1 MDPFKPVTTRPGAR
15 KAASDRAAAAARMG
29 LAPHR
34 GRGAASNR
42 DGRFERFVH
51 EAVDDGWSGAADA
64 TDDVPTVDGDAPTQ
78 TTARR
83 PTELRGVVARRP
95 TELRGVV
102 ARGALARNDSPD
114 IPFDASIN
122 PYRGCEHGCIYCYA
136 RPSHAYLGLSPG
148 LDFETIIEVK
158 RGLADALLADLARPG
173 YQPSPITIG
182 GNTDPY
188 QPAEKTERLTRAV
201 IEVLTRHRHPFTI
214 ITKSA
219 LVLRDIDLLAPAA
232 AAGLAQV
239 AVSVTTLDPVLA
251 RAMEP
256 RAATPARRIHAIRG
270 LAAAGIPVTVM
281 AAPMVPGLTDHELEA
296 ILAAAADA
304 GAARAGWILLRL
316 PREIAGLF
324 DEWLRLER
332 PDRAERVLARIRA
345 TRGGALYD
353 SGFGR
358 RMTGTGTEAALIA
371 DRFRLACARLGLN
384 RTSWRLTSALFTP
397 PIRATA
403 AERAGQMDLF
413 GRG

>member
-42 DGRFERFVH
+42 DGRFERFIH
-51 EAVDDGWSGAADA
+51 ETVDDGWSGVADA
-64 TDDVPTVDGDAPTQ
+64 TDDAPTVDGDAPTQ
-78 TTARR
+78 VTARR
-83 PTELRGVVARRP
+83 PTELRGVVARR
-95 TELRGVV
+95 
-102 ARGALARNDSPD
+102 ALARNDSPD

-201 IEVLTRHRHPFTI
+201 IEVLIRHRHPFTI

-239 AVSVTTLDPVLA
+239 AVSVTTLDPALA

-296 ILAAAADA
+296 ILTAAADA
-304 GAARAGWILLRL
+304 GAVRAGWILLRL

-397 PIRATA
+397 PVRATA

>member
-1 MDPFKPVTTRPGAR
+1 M
-15 KAASDRAAAAARMG
+15 
-29 LAPHR
+29 
-34 GRGAASNR
+34 
-42 DGRFERFVH
+42 
-51 EAVDDGWSGAADA
+51 
-64 TDDVPTVDGDAPTQ
+64 
-78 TTARR
+78 
-83 PTELRGVVARRP
+83 VARR
-95 TELRGVV
+95 
-102 ARGALARNDSPD
+102 ALARNDSPD

-239 AVSVTTLDPVLA
+239 AVSVTTLDPALA

-304 GAARAGWILLRL
+304 GAVRAGWILLRL

-358 RMTGTGTEAALIA
+358 RMTGTGTEAVLIA

-397 PIRATA
+397 PSAPPPPSVPGRWICSAAAEPVSGAAVRPFIAARARCPTSPAMPPGPHGRPGA
-403 AERAGQMDLF
+403 AERDRRRC
-413 GRG
+413 GRSRVRSPALADRSRWRCSSVARP